1 MENVRLVPHE
11 ELAAAAK
18 EILEGCGAP
27 ADKATLV
34 AESLVGANLR
44 GVDSHGVHLLGYYVE
59 HIRHSHMR
67 PEAEGRIAS
76 ESGACLV
83 YDGERAFGQVV
94 SRHCCGHAIRLAEA
108 HGLGM
113 VTARNS
119 NHFGAAAFWGQR
131 MSEAGMLGIALCNA
145 SAAVPPWQGREGRV
159 GTNPI
164 CVSSPST
171 GDGAWL
177 LDMATTTVAKNK
189 IARAAANNVPSI
201 PLGWGMN
208 DRGEPTTNPQ
218 EATLVMPLGGYKGSG
233 LGLMVEI
240 LCAVLSGGAMSTDV
254 GGTYLFDR
262 AMSTSQMFLAID
274 VRRFLPADE
283 YQARME
289 SLITTIKSAAPAT
302 GYSEVMVAGDPEWRI
317 EKERLENGIPVDGAT
332 WDLIQRFLREG

>member
-1 MENVRLVPHE
+1 MENARLVLPD
-11 ELAAAAK
+11 ELIAAAK
-18 EILEGCGAP
+18 RILEGRGAP
-27 ADKATLV
+27 PDKAALV
-34 AESLVGANLR
+34 AESLVAANLR

-59 HIRHSHMR
+59 HIRNGHMR
-67 PEAEGRIAS
+67 PEAEGRVAN

-83 YDGERAFGQVV
+83 YDGERAFGQVI
-94 SRHCCGHAIRLAEA
+94 SQHCCTHAIRLAEA

-119 NHFGAAAFWGQR
+119 NHFGAAAFWGNR

-145 SAAVPPWQGREGRV
+145 SPAVPPWQGREGRI

-164 CVSSPST
+164 CVTSPS
-171 GDGAWL
+171 GGAGAWL

-189 IARAAANNVPSI
+189 ISRAAANNIPAI

-218 EATLVMPLGGYKGSG
+218 EVTLVAPLGGYKGSG

-254 GGTYLFDR
+254 GGTYKFER
-262 AMSTSQMFLAID
+262 AMNTSHMFLAID
-274 VRRFLPADE
+274 VRRFMPAEE
-283 YQARME
+283 YQSRME
-289 SLITTIKSAAPAT
+289 TLITTVKSAAPAT

-317 EKERLENGIPVDGAT
+317 EKERLERGIPVDGAT
-332 WDLIQRFLREG
+332 WDMIQRFLREK